1 MSSIQS
7 TGLFLVYSSS
17 AGSGKTFTLVKHYLK
32 LTIKNPDNY
41 RNVLAITFT
50 KKASAEMKERVIKSL
65 YILSKEETTAFSEKE
80 ISSKKNYQAF
90 LREETGLTSEQ
101 IRINADILLKNIL
114 HGYGEFSITTID
126 SFIHR
131 VIRSFSFDLYLPF
144 NFEIETD
151 YKAIIQQAVQILLN
165 RIGQDHEI
173 TNILIDYI
181 QNKVDDQESW
191 KISDKLQAD
200 AKELEKEMSARIVES
215 LDKLDIES
223 FLDIIRKARTEVNK
237 FDTALKNMGD
247 KALALI
253 KSQGLCETD
262 FYQGK
267 KGIYGLFIKAS
278 LGNGLDIDTEGSY
291 IMKSLYEG
299 KWTSSKVKGPA
310 YESVIQISPELS
322 DIGREIIAFAE
333 DWGKEIRFIQLS
345 LKRMYSVAL
354 LNELKKCIDEIK
366 EQNGIIAI
374 ADFNKIISD
383 IILEQPVPFIFERT
397 AGRFDHVLIDEFQD
411 TSVLQWENLMSLVE
425 NSLSQNNFS
434 MVVGDAKQAIYRFR
448 GGESRQLME
457 IDKPRPGQDNP
468 NVLDRLRIISHHL
481 KKDSLT
487 VNYRSDKVIVDFNN
501 SFFSHFFK
509 SETNRLGRTY
519 QDVVQ
524 QPKSDKDNGYV
535 EIRMIGGDGN
545 SKQKVSR
552 AQLLENVFQTVQS
565 CIDQGFKYEDIAIL
579 VRSNKLGSQVARY
592 FLENETQI
600 PVVSP
605 DSISLG
611 YDPKVNFLFEFLKVL
626 VNDQDFP
633 AYISVLNYL
642 GMIFSDLNGEVQK
655 LIHQIGD
662 MLNPNEGQYANPKG
676 VSVLLWDWM
685 KQKFEVSKGTILSLP
700 LFELAE
706 SLVRIFKL
714 IKSPDPFLIGFL
726 DAVNEFVSGKYGG
739 ISEFVEWWDAHRF
752 EKSVVLPE
760 GFNAVNILT
769 IHKSKGLQFPIVI
782 LLSDGLDIKKSAS
795 QNIWIEN
802 PNEIPS
808 LPYSLVGFGS
818 ELNKTKHDGDFNE
831 ELLNVTEDLWNLIYV
846 SFTRPE
852 NQLYIFAHPVN
863 TEDKKSDIRT
873 KPSLDLFLNDY
884 LIKSD
889 VKSNDGMVYSFGN
902 KQVSMHIGNEDVVE
916 KSGQMFDEMLSEDW
930 TSRLKVSIP
939 GIEDINM
946 NEYERMEGTLVHQL
960 FSRCNSNKD
969 IQEYVV
975 GPLKELAQKNNDF
988 THLSLL
994 ADNISRM
1001 LASGVLGRFYS
1012 PGLESYNEIDI
1023 LSDSGEIYRPDRIV
1037 YIDEFVWVVEFKTG
1051 NTNAEHIQ
1059 QVNKYSE
1066 VIAKMVNKAVRGAIF
1081 YFSHDKIV
1089 EV

>member
-1 MSSIQS
+1 MSSKQP

-17 AGSGKTFTLVKHYLK
+17 AGSGKTYTLVKHYLK

-65 YILSKEETTAFSEKE
+65 YILSKEETSAFTEKE
-80 ISSKKNYQAF
+80 ISSKRNYQAF
-90 LREETGLTSEQ
+90 LSEETGLTTDQ

-151 YKAIIQQAVQILLN
+151 YKAIIQQAVQLLLN
-165 RIGQDHEI
+165 RIGQDREI

-237 FDTALKNMGD
+237 FEAALKSMGE
-247 KALALI
+247 KALAII
-253 KSQGLCETD
+253 KGQGLSDQD

-267 KGIYGLFIKAS
+267 KGIYGLFLKAS
-278 LGNGLDIDTEGSY
+278 LGNGLDIDPEGSN
-291 IMKSLYEG
+291 IRKSLEEG
-299 KWTSSKVKGPA
+299 KWASSKAKGA
-310 YESVIQISPELS
+310 VHESVMQISHGLMQ
-322 DIGREIIAFAE
+322 IGRDIISYLE
-333 DWGKEIRFIQLS
+333 DRGKEIRFIQLS

-354 LNELKKCIDEIK
+354 LNELKKCIEEIK
-366 EQNGIIAI
+366 EENGIIAI

-397 AGRFDHVLIDEFQD
+397 AGRFNHVLIDEFQD

-468 NVLDRLRIISHHL
+468 FVLDRLRILSHHL
-481 KKDSLT
+481 KRESLT

-501 SFFSHFFK
+501 KFFSHFFK
-509 SETNRLGRTY
+509 TETNRLGQTY
-519 QDVVQ
+519 QDVIQ
-524 QPKSDKDNGYV
+524 QPKSDKDEGYV

-545 SKQKVSR
+545 AKQKESR

-579 VRSNKLGSQVARY
+579 VRSNKLGSQVARC
-592 FLENETQI
+592 FLENETQV

-626 VNDQDFP
+626 VNSQDFP
-633 AYISVLNYL
+633 AHISVLNYIGL
-642 GMIFSDLNGEVQK
+642 IFNDLNDEVEK

-662 MLNPNEGQYANPKG
+662 MLNPDEGQYANPKG
-676 VSVLLWDWM
+676 ISVLFWDWM
-685 KQKFEVSKGTILSLP
+685 RLKFGVSIGTFLSLP

-706 SLVRIFKL
+706 SLVRTFKL
-714 IKSPDPFLIGFL
+714 VKTPDPFLIGFL

-739 ISEFVEWWDAHRF
+739 ISEFVEWWDVHRF

-760 GFNAVNILT
+760 GFNAVNIMT

-802 PNEIPS
+802 PDEIPS
-808 LPYSLVGFGS
+808 LPYSLVGF
-818 ELNKTKHDGDFNE
+818 EKDLNKTKHDDEFNE

-863 TEDKKSDIRT
+863 SEDKKSDIKT
-873 KPSLDLFLNDY
+873 KPSLDLFLDDY
-884 LIKSD
+884 LIKANL
-889 VKSNDGMVYSFGN
+889 KTNDSKLYSFGN
-902 KQVSMHIGNEDVVE
+902 KHVSMQIGNEEVEE

-988 THLSLL
+988 THISLL

-1037 YIDEFVWVVEFKTG
+1037 YLDEFVWVVEFKTG
-1051 NTNAEHIQ
+1051 NTNADHIL
-1059 QVNKYSE
+1059 QVKKYSE
-1066 VIAKMVNKAVRGAIF
+1066 ILGNMVNKAVRGAIF
-1081 YFSHDKIV
+1081 YFSQDKVV